1 MKFVKFVKFVLFGF
15 MGSKADMNA
24 IVNYIILCLYTKAII
39 EPSACLCC
47 CCLLL
52 FDCEL
57 LHYSLLLHISYER
70 KFDIIHTF
78 FIYLRTNVEK
88 FRNCKQSCILYDYP
102 ISVRGI
108 IFESGKSIS

>member
-1 MKFVKFVKFVLFGF
+1 MLVYESNNRAECLLVLLLFVVV
-15 MGSKADMNA
+15 
-24 IVNYIILCLYTKAII
+24 VC
-39 EPSACLCC
+39 
-47 CCLLL
+47 LL

-57 LHYSLLLHISYER
+57 LHYSLLFHISYER

-78 FIYLRTNVEK
+78 FIAITNVEK